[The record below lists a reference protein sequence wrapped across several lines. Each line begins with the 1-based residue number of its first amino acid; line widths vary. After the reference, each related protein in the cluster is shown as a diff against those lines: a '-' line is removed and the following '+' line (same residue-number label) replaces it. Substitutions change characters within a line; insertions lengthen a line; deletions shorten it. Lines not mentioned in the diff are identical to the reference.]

1 MERIKCIIVDDEPI
15 ARRGMRRL
23 VGLRPELEEAGA
35 ASNTV
40 EAERLI
46 EKCGEEPLLVFLDID
61 MEGESGIDLARRI
74 EGNCMVVFTTAFAEY
89 ALESYDVDT
98 VDYLLKPISRERFDR
113 AVDRAL
119 ARAGRRSEE
128 EEFLTVKADR
138 KFVRLPLS
146 EILYIE
152 GLGDYLVMHLTDRR
166 VTTRMT
172 FKSLEESLADKEF
185 LRVNRSYMVNRRKID
200 EFDSSEIRIGD
211 SVIPLGA
218 TYKGAVLAVLAGG
231 GR

>member
-23 VGLRPELEEAGA
+23 VGLRPELEESGA

-40 EAERLI
+40 DAERLI
-46 EKCGEEPLLVFLDID
+46 EKSGGEPLLVFLDID
-61 MEGESGIDLARRI
+61 MEGESGIELARRI
-74 EGNCMVVFTTAFAEY
+74 DANCMVVFTTAFAEY

-119 ARAGRRSEE
+119 ARAGRSEE

-152 GLGDYLVMHLTDRR
+152 GLGDYLLIHLSDRR

-172 FKSLEESLADKEF
+172 FKSLEEALVDKDF
-185 LRVNRSYMVNRRKID
+185 LRVNRSYMVNRRKIKD
-200 EFDSSEIRIGD
+200 FDSSEIRIGD
-211 SVIPLGA
+211 SVIPLGG
-218 TYKGAVLAVLAGG
+218 TYKEAVLSVLAGDQ
-231 GR
+231 